1 MFQSMMQL
9 RSLDNA
15 VGTKIHDVKF
25 LKGKNI
31 DSEESNHS
39 KDKHS
44 LIARLILLLFRKD
57 TILCLS
63 NRTTC

>member
-1 MFQSMMQL
+1 MQL
-9 RSLDNA
+9 EQ
-15 VGTKIHDVKF
+15 KIHDVKF

-63 NRTTC
+63 NRTAC